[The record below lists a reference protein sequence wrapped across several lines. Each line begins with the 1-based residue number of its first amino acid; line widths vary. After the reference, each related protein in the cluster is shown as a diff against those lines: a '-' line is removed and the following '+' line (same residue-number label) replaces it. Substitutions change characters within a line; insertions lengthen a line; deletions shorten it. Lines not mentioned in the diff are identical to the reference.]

1 MGRGPRYPRAPVP
14 YVPRNPRSP
23 VAHLLA
29 LSCVFAG
36 CGWFDDP
43 TPEFIRV
50 RASGQAGTR
59 VQVVL
64 ATQFNA
70 AVDEAGV
77 TNLSIFLS
85 DTLARALPFDTTV
98 NIALERRFFVE
109 LMPLDAASAQL
120 DVRVEVDGRTQVA
133 EGGTVAR
140 ADPWRYAYL
149 FNQRV
154 TRIIDTRF

>member
-1 MGRGPRYPRAPVP
+1 MS
-14 YVPRNPRSP
+14 RSFHLAAL
-23 VAHLLA
+23 VAAIALLSAA
-29 LSCVFAG
+29 LPG
-36 CGWFDDP
+36 CGWFEDP
-43 TPEFIRV
+43 TPELIRV

-64 ATQFNA
+64 STQFNA

-85 DTLARALPFDTTV
+85 DTLQRALPLDTMV
-98 NIALERRFFVE
+98 NIAVERRFFVE
-109 LMPLDAASAQL
+109 IMPLDAESAHVE
-120 DVRVEVDGRTQVA
+120 VRVEVDGRTQVA

-140 ADPWRYAYL
+140 ANPWRYAYL
-149 FNQRV
+149 FNQRI